1 MPSAE
6 LFVRLLLP
14 IVPIAFSS
22 LFAFSFF
29 SLKAFRAAKPCT
41 CDIHILKYVRPL
53 YLGASW
59 TEAYYCYFLSI
70 KLITY
75 VCFPHMYLFFAIICI
90 DMT

>member
-29 SLKAFRAAKPCT
+29 LSSLKAFRAAQPRT
-41 CDIHILKYVRPL
+41 HDIHLLKYVRPL
-53 YLGASW
+53 YLGASL
-59 TEAYYCYFLSI
+59 TEAC
-70 KLITY
+70 
-75 VCFPHMYLFFAIICI
+75 
-90 DMT
+90 

>member
-14 IVPIAFSS
+14 IVSITFSS
-22 LFAFSFF
+22 LFAFFLL
-29 SLKAFRAAKPCT
+29 SLKALRAAQPCT

-53 YLGASW
+53 YLG
-59 TEAYYCYFLSI
+59 LLGQ
-70 KLITY
+70 KLII
-75 VCFPHMYLFFAIICI
+75 VIFQASSSSHMRVFPHMYLFFAIICI